1 MQSPFKIPII
11 YGVDPQPWMLLGL
24 GLLLMLFGRRLYWL
38 FFACI
43 GFLLGSLPLQ
53 YLIDLGKSDWW
64 WQLVPL
70 AAGLLS
76 AFLVVFVKKKAL
88 RIAGL
93 LSGAYLGYII
103 SEAYLVQPWP
113 LLAMLLVGLLTYW
126 LVLPMFNGFLVVL
139 SSCLGA
145 HLILVQT
152 DLPQETKLAGW
163 GFIALVGVWLQAKR
177 ARTTEARRRTKHN

>member
-24 GLLLMLFGRRLYWL
+24 GLLLVLFGRRIYWL

-53 YLIDLGKSDWW
+53 YLIDLGTSAWW
-64 WQLVPL
+64 WQLLPL
-70 AAGLLS
+70 AAGLVS

-88 RIAGL
+88 RVAGL
-93 LSGAYLGYII
+93 LSGAYLGYTIA
-103 SEAYLVQPWP
+103 EFYLVQPWP
-113 LLAMLLVGLLTYW
+113 LLAMLLVGLLAYW
-126 LVLPMFNGFLVVL
+126 LVLPMFNGFLVLL

-152 DLPQETKLAGW
+152 DLPQETRLVGW
-163 GFIALVGVWLQAKR
+163 GFIALLGIWLQAKR
-177 ARTTEARRRTKHN
+177 ERTTEGSRRTK

>member
-1 MQSPFKIPII
+1 MQSPFEIPII
-11 YGVDPQPWMLLGL
+11 YGVDPQPWMLFGL
-24 GLLLMLFGRRLYWL
+24 GLLLVLFGRRLYWL

-53 YLIDLGKSDWW
+53 YLIDLRKSDWW

-70 AAGLLS
+70 AAGLVS

-88 RIAGL
+88 RVAGL
-93 LSGAYLGYII
+93 LSGAYLGYTI

-113 LLAMLLVGLLTYW
+113 WLALLLVGLLTYW
-126 LVLPMFNGFLVVL
+126 LVLPMFNGFLVLL

-145 HLILVQT
+145 HLILVQA
-152 DLPQETKLAGW
+152 DLPQETRLVGW
-163 GFIALVGVWLQAKR
+163 GFLALLGIWLQAKR
-177 ARTTEARRRTKHN
+177 SRTNEGRRGTKQD